1 MRIGI
6 DVGGTFTDVVL
17 VDDRTETIYHTKTL
31 TTPEDLTVGVFNGI
45 RKVLEL
51 GSVKIEEI
59 EHIVHG
65 TTVGTNALIE
75 RKGAKTGLITTQ
87 GFIDVLEIGRF
98 QRPKEGLYDIMVDNP
113 DPLVPRYLRKG
124 VEERINSKGEVVKH
138 LNEES
143 VRKAVDFFISEGVE
157 SVAVSLLFSFMNPV
171 HERRVREIIKEI
183 SPEMYVSL
191 SSEIAPEFR
200 EFERTSTTVLN
211 AYLQPIL
218 ERYIDKL
225 ASKLEKEYGIGDLR
239 IMLAHGGIMPAETA
253 KKHAVTIVNSGPAG
267 GVLAGTFIGGI
278 AGSQNIITVDMG
290 GTSFDICL
298 IEKGVPVV
306 TTEGNFEGYPVKV
319 PIIDVNAIG
328 AGGGSIAW
336 LDRAGMLNV
345 GPESAGAS
353 PGPACY
359 GRGGNR
365 PTVTDANV
373 VLGRISPQNFLGG
386 EMSLDVE
393 KAREVISNLAKNMN
407 MSVEETAMGILRV
420 ADAKM
425 EKGISVSS
433 TEKGYDLREFT
444 LIAFGGAGPLHA
456 VQIAA
461 DLKIPRVIIPPLPS
475 DFSAF
480 GLLVADIKHDYVR
493 SYIVGEDDV
502 DFGLLQEY
510 FAELEGQGVN
520 QLLKEGVSEKE
531 MEIRWTM
538 DMRYLGQSYELNI
551 PLERGFRFNE
561 KNFKDVIEKF
571 HEKHQQKYEYS
582 SKNEKVEIVNLRVT
596 AIGKTPEI
604 RLKKLEK
611 GSKDPNQALKEERD
625 VYFNEGFVT
634 VPVYTRE
641 QLLAGN
647 VLQGPCVI
655 EEKFST
661 TILHEGAKGLVDIYG
676 NILIEVGGSP

>member
-17 VDDRTETIYHTKTL
+17 VDDATGKIVYTKTL
-31 TTPEDLTVGVFNGI
+31 TTPKDLTEGVLTGI
-45 RKVLEL
+45 QKVLDLAGAKMENL
-51 GSVKIEEI
+51 D
-59 EHIVHG
+59 HIVHG

-75 RKGAKTGLITTQ
+75 RKGAKTGLITTE

-98 QRPKEGLYDIMVDNP
+98 QRPKEGLYDIFVDNP

-124 VEERINSKGEVVKH
+124 VEERINSKGEVVRE
-138 LNEES
+138 LNEDS
-143 VRKAVDFFISEGVE
+143 VREVVEFFKEEGVE
-157 SVAVSLLFSFMNPV
+157 SIAVSLLFSFANPK
-171 HERRVREIIKEI
+171 HEIRVREIINELY
-183 SPEMYVSL
+183 PEAYVSL
-191 SSEIAPEFR
+191 SSEICPEFR
-200 EFERTSTTVLN
+200 EYERTSTTVLN

-218 ERYIDKL
+218 ERYIDRLSRKL
-225 ASKLEKEYGIGDLR
+225 KDEYNLEDLR

-267 GVLAGTFIGGI
+267 GVLAGTFIGRLV
-278 AGSQNIITVDMG
+278 GSDNVITVDMG

-298 IEKGVPVV
+298 IERGQPVV

-328 AGGGSIAW
+328 AGGGSIARV
-336 LDRAGMLNV
+336 DSSGMLNV
-345 GPESAGAS
+345 GPESAGAD

-359 GRGGNR
+359 GRGGEE

-373 VLGRISPQNFLGG
+373 VLSRISPKSFLGG
-386 EMSLDVE
+386 EMALDAD
-393 KAREVISNLAKNMN
+393 KARKAIEKVSTRLD
-407 MSVEETAMGILRV
+407 MSIEEAAAGIIRV

-456 VQIAA
+456 VQIAH
-461 DLKIPRVIIPPLPS
+461 DLMIPKVVVPPLPS

-493 SYIVGEDDV
+493 SYIVNEDNV
-502 DFGLLQEY
+502 DLNLLQRY
-510 FAELEGQGVN
+510 FEELEERAVA
-520 QLLKEGVSEKE
+520 QLKKEGVADEDIEVQWS
-531 MEIRWTM
+531 M
-538 DMRYLGQSYELNI
+538 DMRYVGQSYEINI
-551 PLERGFRFNE
+551 PIERGMRFTKE
-561 KNFKDVIEKF
+561 SFAGVIEKF
-571 HEKHQQKYEYS
+571 HERHQQKYEYS
-582 SKNEKVEIVNLRVT
+582 SREEKTEIVNLRVT
-596 AIGKTPEI
+596 SIGKTPDI

-611 GSKDPNQALKEERD
+611 GDRDPGMALKEEREVWFKD
-625 VYFNEGFVT
+625 GFFM
-634 VPVYTRE
+634 VPVYDRDK
-641 QLLAGN
+641 LLSGN
-647 VLQGPCVI
+647 VLTGPCVV

-661 TILHEGAKGLVDIYG
+661 TIIHPGWKCMVDDFGNLVIVRS
-676 NILIEVGGSP
+676 E